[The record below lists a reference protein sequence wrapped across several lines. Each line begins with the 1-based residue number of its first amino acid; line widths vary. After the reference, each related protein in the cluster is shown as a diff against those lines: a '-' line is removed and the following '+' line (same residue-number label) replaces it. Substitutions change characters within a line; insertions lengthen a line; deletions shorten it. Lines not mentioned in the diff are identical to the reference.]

1 MNLDDFFLIYSAS
14 YPRKMNV
21 FDKFVYWSNWAK
33 EWRKYFPIVP
43 FEEKFR
49 SALNSVT
56 NNKEDDVKWK
66 ILMNECKNSILV

>member
-33 EWRKYFPIVP
+33 AWRKYKKYDI
-43 FEEKFR
+43 
-49 SALNSVT
+49 
-56 NNKEDDVKWK
+56 W
-66 ILMNECKNSILV
+66 